1 MSEVEEFKRKQQ
13 ERVTEVQAYK
23 LASILNEEE
32 AYHPKHEWIV
42 VTRPVQGLCEICLR
56 EKSYGIFEA
65 EVYDLDKV
73 PHRTLQ
79 LMLHPAMRLDQQ
91 SDRVVYRFEEV
102 LKSAGIVSDDE
113 NKLHCVLGEPKH
125 GYVLKLR
132 CGSTYD
138 LSDAIKKAEAN
149 YSNALK
155 LEKDF
160 SPYVNHTNYGKKSE
174 EALKEYALLT
184 AKKAVTR

>member
-1 MSEVEEFKRKQQ
+1 MSDVEEFKRKQQ

-23 LASILNEEE
+23 LASILNKEEE

-42 VTRPVQGLCEICLR
+42 TTNSHRGLCEICLR

-91 SDRVVYRFEEV
+91 SDRVVYRFEKV
-102 LKSAGIVSDDE
+102 LKSAGIVSDNE
-113 NKLHCVLGEPKH
+113 NELHCVLGEPKH

-174 EALKEYALLT
+174 EALKEYAALT
-184 AKKAVTR
+184 AKKSR

>member
-1 MSEVEEFKRKQQ
+1 MSGVEDFKRKQQ
-13 ERVTEVQAYK
+13 ERVTEVQAYM
-23 LASILNEEE
+23 LASILNKEE

-42 VTRPVQGLCEICLR
+42 TTRHRGLCEICLR

-65 EVYDLDKV
+65 EVNDLDKV
-73 PHRTLQ
+73 HHRTSQ
-79 LMLHPAMRLDQQ
+79 IMLHPAIRLDQQ
-91 SDRVVYRFEEV
+91 SDRVVSRFEKV

-138 LSDAIKKAEAN
+138 LSDAIKNAEAN

-160 SPYVNHTNYGKKSE
+160 SEYIDPTRYYGKESE
-174 EALKEYALLT
+174 KALKEYAVLT
-184 AKKAVTR
+184 AKKSR